1 MAVLASSTKEGP
13 TSAPRR
19 SSFSPEL
26 QPFLSSS
33 CKFSSKRTF
42 TLYSKHCNPLYR
54 LDVLPFIFLYVV
66 CILFLIHSQI
76 SPPPSPLLPY
86 PPHPQMFHLPIS
98 MLHVCVCLFDGG
110 SSVGAYMSVVFCR
123 FVCSLLFTDLPR
135 LFTRYATDYQL
146 PTLAL
151 ALLLTATQPTYAA
164 CQQHL
169 DFSGDKPRNR
179 SGDLL
184 SCHEHSTRTCC
195 RRHHT
200 EKIALQLAS
209 LDDISDNCKR
219 STEAV
224 WCSICDGEV
233 GEGKFSHSK
242 STVRLCEAFC
252 QKWYDACRDDYFS
265 PGGPG
270 AASVEPCGLSHLA
283 CSRLADITKNA
294 SDFCRLSG
302 YEVSPAPPEIM
313 SCYAGVPAALLY
325 GSAPPPPPSYKGS
338 SGSSRSRVGL
348 IWNELSQPLV
358 LAVVVVL
365 LYALSKLRHMI
376 MRRPAGGEE
385 VWHGPGY
392 RLGCDELLAGR
403 QLAEGTEQMEE
414 MEVPAPSLW
423 RRRTPDG
430 L

>member
-1 MAVLASSTKEGP
+1 MYIF
-13 TSAPRR
+13 R
-19 SSFSPEL
+19 
-26 QPFLSSS
+26 LSSA
-33 CKFSSKRTF
+33 
-42 TLYSKHCNPLYR
+42 
-54 LDVLPFIFLYVV
+54 
-66 CILFLIHSQI
+66 
-76 SPPPSPLLPY
+76 PPPSLSPSSSRNLLY
-86 PPHPQMFHLPIS
+86 PPPP
-98 MLHVCVCLFDGG
+98 LFLLLL
-110 SSVGAYMSVVFCR
+110 
-123 FVCSLLFTDLPR
+123 LLFSLTLHTHKCSTSPSPC
-135 LFTRYATDYQL
+135 YNYQL
-146 PTLAL
+146 PTL

-283 CSRLADITKNA
+283 CSRLAD
-294 SDFCRLSG
+294 S
-302 YEVSPAPPEIM
+302 
-313 SCYAGVPAALLY
+313 
-325 GSAPPPPPSYKGS
+325 
-338 SGSSRSRVGL
+338 
-348 IWNELSQPLV
+348 
-358 LAVVVVL
+358 
-365 LYALSKLRHMI
+365 
-376 MRRPAGGEE
+376 
-385 VWHGPGY
+385 
-392 RLGCDELLAGR
+392 
-403 QLAEGTEQMEE
+403 
-414 MEVPAPSLW
+414 
-423 RRRTPDG
+423 
-430 L
+430 